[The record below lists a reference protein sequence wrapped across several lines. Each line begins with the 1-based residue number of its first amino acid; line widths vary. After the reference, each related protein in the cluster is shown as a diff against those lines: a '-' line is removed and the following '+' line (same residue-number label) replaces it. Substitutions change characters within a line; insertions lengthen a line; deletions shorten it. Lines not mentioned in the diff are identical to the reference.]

1 MSIKPHK
8 FVRRG
13 RRVPTAPPR
22 QTEKGYILGSH
33 IRKGLYE
40 PVNPEISG
48 LLRNTYDEDASK
60 HSDVDPLNSYRM
72 DKFEKAMAMRVNA
85 DVPTPAPNA
94 EPAPNNNPE

>member
-13 RRVPTAPPR
+13 HRVPTAPPR

-72 DKFEKAMAMRVNA
+72 DKFEKAIAMRVNS
-85 DVPTPAPNA
+85 DVPSQTTPPV
-94 EPAPNNNPE
+94 EPTNNNPE